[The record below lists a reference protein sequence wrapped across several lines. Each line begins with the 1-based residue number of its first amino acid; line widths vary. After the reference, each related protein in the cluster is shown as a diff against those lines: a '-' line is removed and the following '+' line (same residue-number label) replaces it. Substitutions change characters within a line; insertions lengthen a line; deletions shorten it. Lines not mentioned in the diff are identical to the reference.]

1 MNLRTDRP
9 SLETYALLAV
19 GLIAVQVLGLR
30 AMGQPWI
37 CACGHVALWYGN
49 PAGPETSQHLVDWYF
64 FTHVIHGFV
73 FYFLMWLV
81 VPRAPFA
88 LRLTLAVGLEVGW
101 EVLENTPFVIDR
113 YRQSALARGYVGDS
127 IVNSLVDTFA
137 AALGFVLA
145 RVSPIWLSVAAVI
158 AIEAFLAYS
167 IRDNLTLN
175 IIQLVYP
182 TDFISRWQTGG

>member
-1 MNLRTDRP
+1 MSALSGRSP
-9 SLETYALLAV
+9 LAVYSACALGLLAV
-19 GLIAVQVLGLR
+19 QTLSLR

-64 FTHVIHGFV
+64 FTHVIHGFA

-81 VPRAPFA
+81 APRAPFA
-88 LRLTLAVGLEVGW
+88 LRLTLAVGLEAGW
-101 EVLENTPFVIDR
+101 EFLENTPFVIDR

-182 TDFISRWQTGG
+182 SDFISRWQTGG